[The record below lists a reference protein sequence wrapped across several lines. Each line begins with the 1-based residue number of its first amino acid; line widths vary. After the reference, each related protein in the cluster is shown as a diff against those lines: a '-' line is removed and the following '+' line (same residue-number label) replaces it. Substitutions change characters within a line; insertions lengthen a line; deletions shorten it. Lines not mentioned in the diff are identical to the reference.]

1 MRKCV
6 KCKIQKHRISQC
18 LWTKNRG
25 KVTAFRDA
33 ELVFSPLSLSYKLS
47 LFLLIA
53 DFKWGRVECR
63 WEMREGAANWLITLT
78 AAKVELFVQKDFQ
91 ENFSPLENLELV
103 MLDPAISCLDRLG
116 KPCYHFPRTRCG
128 RLGRDCLC
136 GNETRMRKQI
146 QKTVTMRT
154 IQILYIV

>member
-25 KVTAFRDA
+25 KWQRSET
-33 ELVFSPLSLSYKLS
+33 PSLSFRHFHFPTNFHFFS
-47 LFLLIA
+47 SLLISNEDELNA
-53 DFKWGRVECR
+53 DERCEKVRQTDWLHWLQQKWSCLSKK
-63 WEMREGAANWLITLT
+63 M
-78 AAKVELFVQKDFQ
+78 FQK
-91 ENFSPLENLELV
+91 NFSPLENLELV
-103 MLDPAISCLDRLG
+103 MLDPAISCLDGLG
-116 KPCYHFPRTRCG
+116 KPCYHFPRARWG

-136 GNETRMRKQI
+136 DNETRMRKQI

>member
-25 KVTAFRDA
+25 KWQRSET
-33 ELVFSPLSLSYKLS
+33 PSLSFRHFHFPTNFHFFS
-47 LFLLIA
+47 SLLIS
-53 DFKWGRVECR
+53 KWGQVECR

-136 GNETRMRKQI
+136 DNETRMRKQI